1 MTATVTFSMEIE
13 LGWGLVH
20 YGKLDAL
27 SPRRR
32 QETRSLER
40 LLALCDELEIP
51 ITFNVVGHLL
61 LDEPLADYDGGHH
74 ADWFDPIPK
83 TSPEADPEFY
93 APDLVDRIESADV
106 DHEICT
112 HTFSHVE
119 CANVSHE
126 TLRWE
131 FDTVFDTHKA
141 YGLER
146 PVSIV
151 PPRHSPPPREILR
164 EYGIEIVRSPRS
176 RAPNT
181 SEASNRVQLGIDLLT
196 GSQPI
201 TPPRLVEGVVETYCT
216 RYPSLTAPFLRSG
229 QQEPHAVFKSI
240 PVSVRQWLHRR
251 NLNETLSTAM
261 NRDSHAHFWSHL
273 WEIANDD
280 QWPQI
285 EAFLGNVARTRD
297 ESDVTVR
304 TMSELNRTVRSTA
317 Y

>member
-1 MTATVTFSMEIE
+1 MELE

-27 SPRRR
+27 SSDRKK
-32 QETRSLER
+32 ETQALER
-40 LLALCDELEIP
+40 LLDLCDELEIP

-61 LDEPLADYDGGHH
+61 RDEPLANYDGGHEPG
-74 ADWFDPIPK
+74 WFDPIPK
-83 TSPEADPEFY
+83 TGPEEDPEFY
-93 APDLVDRIESADV
+93 APDLIDRIESADI

-119 CANVSHE
+119 CADVSHE

-131 FDTVFDTHKA
+131 FDTVFDTHET

-151 PPRHSPPPREILR
+151 PPRHSPPPRDILQ

-176 RAPNT
+176 RGPNT
-181 SEASNRVQLGIDLLT
+181 SEASNRFQLAIDILT

-201 TPPRLVEGVVETYCT
+201 TPPRLVEETVETYGT
-216 RYPSLTAPFLRSG
+216 RYPSLTAPFLRAG
-229 QQEPHAVFKSI
+229 QQEPHTVFKSI
-240 PVSVRQWLHRR
+240 PVAVRQWLHRR
-251 NLNETLSTAM
+251 NLNETLSTAIE
-261 NRDSHAHFWSHL
+261 RDSYAHFWSHL
-273 WEIANDD
+273 WETANGD

-285 EAFLGNVARTRD
+285 EGFLDNVARVRD
-297 ESDVTVR
+297 ESGVTIR

-317 Y
+317 D